1 MALLKSIAT
10 VSVWTMASRV
20 LGLVRD
26 ILIARYLGAGFVAD
40 AFFVAFKFPNFF
52 RHLFAEGAF
61 SVAFVPQFAAILE
74 REGRDA
80 ARAFAQ
86 AALAVLICV
95 LLPATIAAQIAM
107 PQIMLGLAPGF
118 KADPATFQLAV
129 DLTRLTFP
137 YILFMAITA
146 LFGGVMN
153 SLGRFAAAAA
163 APVLLNIVLIAALIF
178 LRLAMETAGHAL
190 AWGVLAAGAAQFLLL
205 AVALARA
212 GMALSL
218 PRPRLNP
225 RVKKLMR
232 LMVPGAIGAGVVQ
245 INLVVATIL
254 ASLLPAG
261 SVSYL
266 YYADRLAQLPLG
278 VIGVAVGVALLP
290 LMSRQLSAG
299 DTSAAQASQN
309 RSIEIALLLTVP
321 AAVALIVIPQPI
333 IAVLFER
340 GSFDAAS
347 TAATGRALVAFSL
360 GLPAY
365 VLIKALAPGFF
376 ARADTKTPVKIA
388 AVAMAVNVIAAV
400 ILMQYLAH
408 AGIALGAALSAW
420 VNAGLLWFGLR
431 RRGYFTTDARLRR
444 RVPRIVAAALVMG
457 GCVYYAHARLA
468 IWFDAGF
475 WQQLL
480 ALTVLV
486 VGGFVLYVALLLAMR
501 VTTPS
506 ELRRTLIR

>member
-1 MALLKSIAT
+1 
-10 VSVWTMASRV
+10 
-20 LGLVRD
+20 
-26 ILIARYLGAGFVAD
+26 
-40 AFFVAFKFPNFF
+40 
-52 RHLFAEGAF
+52 
-61 SVAFVPQFAAILE
+61 
-74 REGRDA
+74 
-80 ARAFAQ
+80 
-86 AALAVLICV
+86 
-95 LLPATIAAQIAM
+95 
-107 PQIMLGLAPGF
+107 
-118 KADPATFQLAV
+118 
-129 DLTRLTFP
+129 
-137 YILFMAITA
+137 
-146 LFGGVMN
+146 
-153 SLGRFAAAAA
+153 
-163 APVLLNIVLIAALIF
+163 
-178 LRLAMETAGHAL
+178 
-190 AWGVLAAGAAQFLLL
+190 
-205 AVALARA
+205 
-212 GMALSL
+212 
-218 PRPRLNP
+218 
-225 RVKKLMR
+225 
-232 LMVPGAIGAGVVQ
+232 
-245 INLVVATIL
+245 
-254 ASLLPAG
+254 
-261 SVSYL
+261 
-266 YYADRLAQLPLG
+266 RLAQLPLG

-408 AGIALGAALSAW
+408 AGIALGAALAAW
-420 VNAGLLWFGLR
+420 VNAVLLWFGLR
-431 RRGYFTTDARLRR
+431 RRGYFTADARLRR
-444 RVPRIVAAALVMG
+444 RVPRIAAAALVMG

>member
-218 PRPRLNP
+218 PRPRLSP

-266 YYADRLAQLPLG
+266 YY
-278 VIGVAVGVALLP
+278 
-290 LMSRQLSAG
+290 
-299 DTSAAQASQN
+299 
-309 RSIEIALLLTVP
+309 
-321 AAVALIVIPQPI
+321 
-333 IAVLFER
+333 
-340 GSFDAAS
+340 
-347 TAATGRALVAFSL
+347 
-360 GLPAY
+360 
-365 VLIKALAPGFF
+365 
-376 ARADTKTPVKIA
+376 
-388 AVAMAVNVIAAV
+388 
-400 ILMQYLAH
+400 
-408 AGIALGAALSAW
+408 
-420 VNAGLLWFGLR
+420 
-431 RRGYFTTDARLRR
+431 
-444 RVPRIVAAALVMG
+444 
-457 GCVYYAHARLA
+457 
-468 IWFDAGF
+468 
-475 WQQLL
+475 
-480 ALTVLV
+480 
-486 VGGFVLYVALLLAMR
+486 
-501 VTTPS
+501 
-506 ELRRTLIR
+506 